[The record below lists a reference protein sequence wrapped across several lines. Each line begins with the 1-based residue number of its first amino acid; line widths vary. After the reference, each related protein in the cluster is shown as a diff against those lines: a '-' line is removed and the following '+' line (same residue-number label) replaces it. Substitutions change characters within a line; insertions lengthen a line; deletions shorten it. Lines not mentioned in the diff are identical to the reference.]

1 MRLFIFPVGVAQLN
15 FNFMSSVAVAVI
27 AGHCL
32 LYRFLSNSD
41 IYSRKLLILRT
52 GPHIIIDVDK
62 QIIFFVF
69 CEFLVMHVY
78 VLLSQSRNKQKS
90 CMRKIHFEMRIITAV
105 NEKPTVS
112 ITFNCLILSNILSFG
127 RVLFKTLFINVDQ
140 EIKGIHYL
148 NSVFA

>member
-1 MRLFIFPVGVAQLN
+1 MCLFIFPVGVAQLN

-32 LYRFLSNSD
+32 LYSFLSNSD
-41 IYSRKLLILRT
+41 IYSRKFLILRT

-78 VLLSQSRNKQKS
+78 VNIISKPKQT
-90 CMRKIHFEMRIITAV
+90 KIMY
-105 NEKPTVS
+105 EKN
-112 ITFNCLILSNILSFG
+112 TF
-127 RVLFKTLFINVDQ
+127 
-140 EIKGIHYL
+140 
-148 NSVFA
+148 